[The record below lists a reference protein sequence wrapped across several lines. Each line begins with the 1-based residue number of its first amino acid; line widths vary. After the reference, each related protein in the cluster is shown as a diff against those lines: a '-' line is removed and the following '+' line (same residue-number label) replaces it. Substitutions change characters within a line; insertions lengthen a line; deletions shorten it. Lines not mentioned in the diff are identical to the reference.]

1 MWLNKKKSC
10 KKIISGPTQTH
21 ANGSSTNN
29 ASAKHF
35 SLKPWVGPECA
46 SA

>member
-1 MWLNKKKSC
+1 MWLNKKNLVKRLFQDPL
-10 KKIISGPTQTH
+10 KH
-21 ANGSSTNN
+21 VNGSSTNN

-35 SLKPWVGPECA
+35 CLKAWVGPECA